1 MSAQAT
7 SQREV
12 LRRQIAATVIIV
24 VVSVAIGA
32 LGSGRELRK
41 VADVATFGAAGS
53 GQDVTRDADAERRG
67 GRLYQRMCAV
77 CHGANGGGYKADQA
91 PAITHA
97 EFLAS
102 ASDAFLR
109 HAITHGRTGTTMS
122 AWGVEHGSPLTR
134 ADVDAIIAYLRGWDR
149 KPHRPLD
156 ERPLVG
162 DVSRGTDVYT
172 RDCARCHGARGTGG
186 PYVHVGNTQL
196 LSTATNGFLRRAIR
210 DGRAGTAMASFAA
223 PLGDQAIDDLVA
235 LLRSWESSSP
245 QQAAVPSRPPP
256 IPLGPVPLNPKG
268 VEPIGFHAH
277 PGTTPG
283 DVVKAQ
289 LDRHAKMA
297 ILDARAPSDFAFEHI
312 AGAVSVP
319 FYDVEPYVAGL
330 PRNAWLVCYCA
341 CPHAESGQLAAALV
355 AKGFT
360 RVTVIDEGL
369 GVWKSKHYPTQSGT
383 SP

>member
-1 MSAQAT
+1 MAAKAPIGGNLF
-7 SQREV
+7 RH
-12 LRRQIAATVIIV
+12 QIVGTVIIL
-24 VVSVAIGA
+24 VVSIAIGA
-32 LGSGRELRK
+32 LGRNQEMTKS
-41 VADVATFGAAGS
+41 ADI
-53 GQDVTRDADAERRG
+53 DRRG

-77 CHGANGGGYKADQA
+77 CHGATGAGYKADQA
-91 PAITHA
+91 PAITHP

-109 HAITHGRTGTTMS
+109 HAITNGRPGTTMS
-122 AWGVEHGSPLTR
+122 AWGVERGSPLTR
-134 ADVDAIIAYLRGWDR
+134 SDVDAIIAYLRGWDR
-149 KPHRPLD
+149 RAHRPLD
-156 ERPLVG
+156 ERPLNG
-162 DVSRGTDVYT
+162 DVARGGQVYA
-172 RDCARCHGARGTGG
+172 RDCARCHGVRGTGG
-186 PYVHVGNTQL
+186 PYENIGRTDL

-210 DGRAGTAMASFAA
+210 DGRVGTAMASFAA
-223 PLGDQAIDDLVA
+223 PLGDQAIDDVVA

-245 QQAAVPSRPPP
+245 EPSPAPAKPPP

-268 VEPIGFHAH
+268 VEPVGFRAH
-277 PGTTPG
+277 PGTTPA

-297 ILDARAPSDFAFEHI
+297 ILDARAPSDFAYEHI

-319 FYDVEPYVAGL
+319 FYDVEPYVSGL

-355 AKGFT
+355 AKGFGH
-360 RVTVIDEGL
+360 VTVIDEGL
-369 GVWKSKHYPTQSGT
+369 GVWKAKHYPTQSGT